1 MGEVIRLNKLNEDFN
16 TEVNNLT
23 NLCKQDLQS
32 TNRLIIEKLDSN
44 VPLIKEIASY
54 LILSGGKRLRP
65 LLTAC
70 SFHLINNNNN
80 SNKNYIGLAAA
91 VEFIHAATLLHD
103 DVIDESKI
111 RRGAATANDIFGNK
125 TSVLVGDFLFSR
137 AFELMV
143 QYGSKQILE
152 VLSKASSTI
161 AQGEV
166 LQLTTINDSSTNQEL
181 YMKIIENKTA
191 SLFSAASEISAIL
204 SEEKDIIQKSLKTYG
219 QKLGIAFQLIDDAL
233 DYAGTSALDKSIGDD
248 FREGK
253 MTLPVII
260 SLEKSNP
267 EEKTFW
273 KKTIEDLE
281 QSSGD
286 LNKAIEL
293 INKYHGISSTLT
305 LAKTYS
311 EEAIKSLEIFPQSEA
326 KLALES
332 LASIAVNRKK

>member
-1 MGEVIRLNKLNEDFN
+1 MDNPYLDIKEIQKIVSNDLH
-16 TEVNNLT
+16 EVNNV
-23 NLCKQDLQS
+23 
-32 TNRLIIEKLDSN
+32 IINNIGNE
-44 VPLIKEIASY
+44 VPLIKDLSKH
-54 LILSGGKRLRP
+54 ILASGGKRIRP
-65 LLTAC
+65 MVTLLSSTLC
-70 SFHLINNNNN
+70 NYSGKNHLF
-80 SNKNYIGLAAA
+80 LAAC
-91 VEFIHAATLLHD
+91 VEFIHTATLLHD

-111 RRGAATANDIFGNK
+111 RRGVATANDIFGNK

-143 QYGSKQILE
+143 QNGSKQILE
-152 VLSKASSTI
+152 ILSKASSTI

-166 LQLTTINDSSTNQEL
+166 LQLTTINDSNTSKEL
-181 YMKIIENKTA
+181 YMKIIKNKTA
-191 SLFSAASEISAIL
+191 SLFSAASEIGAIL
-204 SEEKDIIQKSLKTYG
+204 SEEEYTIQKSLKVYG
-219 QKLGIAFQLIDDAL
+219 EKLGIAFQLVDDAL
-233 DYAGTSALDKSIGDD
+233 DYVGTSALDKNIGDD

-260 SLEKSNP
+260 SLEESKP
-267 EEKTFW
+267 KEKIFW
-273 KKTIEDLE
+273 IKTIENLD

-305 LAKTYS
+305 LAKKYS
-311 EEAIKSLEIFPQSEA
+311 MEAIKSLEIFPQSEA